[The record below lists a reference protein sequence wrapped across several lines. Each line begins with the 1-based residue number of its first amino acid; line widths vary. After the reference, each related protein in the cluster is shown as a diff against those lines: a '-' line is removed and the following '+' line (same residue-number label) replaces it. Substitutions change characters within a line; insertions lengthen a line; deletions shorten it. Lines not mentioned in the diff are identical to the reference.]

1 MPKKYPP
8 RRADV
13 GSAEALRVNPHIRL
27 SRRGLLP
34 FRLVGLLFLGELFP
48 LVKQLLLVEAGV
60 VQLIAFVAQQQMVA
74 QHFGGADVVFQLDNA
89 RAEAEKFM
97 AEARKQQAEILS
109 DAQKMKTQIIDEA
122 KVEASKEAQK
132 VMDAAKVSI
141 QQSQKEAEL
150 QLKNEVSKFALD
162 IAEKVMRKE
171 MKSDKAQSELVNKL
185 LDEYENN

>member
-1 MPKKYPP
+1 MELFTPDSGLVIWMFVAFVILFIVLRKWGWPVIIKMMES
-8 RRADV
+8 RADTIDKGV
-13 GSAEALRVNPHIRL
+13 EDAKEA
-27 SRRGLLP
+27 RR
-34 FRLVGLLFLGELFP
+34 
-48 LVKQLLLVEAGV
+48 
-60 VQLIAFVAQQQMVA
+60 
-74 QHFGGADVVFQLDNA
+74 QLDNA

>member
-1 MPKKYPP
+1 MELFTPDSGLVIWMFVAFVILFIVLRKWGWPVIVKMMES
-8 RRADV
+8 RADTIDKGV
-13 GSAEALRVNPHIRL
+13 EDAKEA
-27 SRRGLLP
+27 RR
-34 FRLVGLLFLGELFP
+34 
-48 LVKQLLLVEAGV
+48 
-60 VQLIAFVAQQQMVA
+60 
-74 QHFGGADVVFQLDNA
+74 QLDNA

>member
-1 MPKKYPP
+1 MELFTLDSGLVIWMFVAFVILFIVLRKWGWPVIIKMMES
-8 RRADV
+8 RADTIDKGV
-13 GSAEALRVNPHIRL
+13 EDAKEA
-27 SRRGLLP
+27 RR
-34 FRLVGLLFLGELFP
+34 
-48 LVKQLLLVEAGV
+48 
-60 VQLIAFVAQQQMVA
+60 
-74 QHFGGADVVFQLDNA
+74 QLDNA